1 MTSDNNFE
9 INHNIRLVM
18 VQTTHPGNIG
28 AVARVMKNM
37 CLDALYLVQPRV
49 FPSEEAIARSS
60 GAVDV
65 LENAVVCSSLSEAVA
80 DCTLVIGTSARP
92 REVNWE
98 ILSPRESGLQ
108 LATASQSGPVA
119 LLLGRESSGLTNEEL
134 DLCHYLVH
142 IPANPQY
149 SSLNV
154 AMAAQILAYETLLAR
169 LEKQDSSPITLPQ
182 RLPLEQ
188 MENFFEHLSLTLTDL
203 DFMDQRRSDKLM
215 RRLRR
220 LFHRAS
226 PDADEMNILR
236 GILSAAQ
243 GRKSMRK

>member
-1 MTSDNNFE
+1 
-9 INHNIRLVM
+9 
-18 VQTTHPGNIG
+18 
-28 AVARVMKNM
+28 
-37 CLDALYLVQPRV
+37 
-49 FPSEEAIARSS
+49 
-60 GAVDV
+60 
-65 LENAVVCSSLSEAVA
+65 
-80 DCTLVIGTSARP
+80 
-92 REVNWE
+92 
-98 ILSPRESGLQ
+98 
-108 LATASQSGPVA
+108 
-119 LLLGRESSGLTNEEL
+119 
-134 DLCHYLVH
+134 LCHYLVH